1 MLKKITV
8 IGLLFLL
15 LLALAGCAAG
25 PNTQKDAPNVEGK
38 VAGFWTGLWH
48 GIIAPVTFVISL
60 FNKNV
65 GMYEIHNNG
74 GWYNFGFLM
83 GLTAIWGGGGAASRR
98 RRRS

>member
-1 MLKKITV
+1 MLKKFALF
-8 IGLLFLL
+8 GLLLVL
-15 LLALAGCAAG
+15 GLALAGCAAG
-25 PNTQKDAPNVEGK
+25 PNSQADAPDVEGE

-48 GIIAPVTFVISL
+48 GVIAPVTFVISL

-74 GWYNFGFLM
+74 GWYNFGFLL